1 MMDPENATTAPPPL
15 TTIPLTLA
23 PVFLS
28 LGVCVVRDWTTE
40 DVSSLARHANNRKVW
55 INLRDKFPHP
65 YTEANAREFLAHV
78 HQQDPVTVWAIEVDG
93 EAAGAIGLVILSD
106 VERVSAEIGYW
117 LGEAHWG
124 RGVATAALRA
134 VTTEAFRRF
143 ELRRIFA
150 LPFGD
155 NTRSIR
161 VLEKA
166 GYTLEGRMPDS
177 AIKDGVVREQWMFG
191 AYKRSWGSFHSLGSL
206 TARR

>member
-1 MMDPENATTAPPPL
+1 M
-15 TTIPLTLA
+15 
-23 PVFLS
+23 
-28 LGVCVVRDWTTE
+28 
-40 DVSSLARHANNRKVW
+40 
-55 INLRDKFPHP
+55 
-65 YTEANAREFLAHV
+65 
-78 HQQDPVTVWAIEVDG
+78 
-93 EAAGAIGLVILSD
+93 
-106 VERVSAEIGYW
+106 
-117 LGEAHWG
+117 
-124 RGVATAALRA
+124 ATAALRA

-155 NTRSIR
+155 NTGSIR

-191 AYKRSWGSFHSLGSL
+191 AYKRSWGSFTRSVL